1 MSALPQASCSG
12 RHSISIEAF
21 EKGTI
26 DPELFDHEAHLFIAW
41 SYVQQYE
48 LKESIDR
55 FCAALR
61 RQTKKLGIE
70 AKYHETLSWFFII
83 LIAERQSESGSNNW
97 QTFKRRNADLLATG
111 PSIVRDY
118 YSDGRIG
125 STIARTQ
132 FVMPDRLPLP

>member
-1 MSALPQASCSG
+1 MSALPEASSSG
-12 RHSISIEAF
+12 RHSISIEDF

-26 DPELFDHEAHLFIAW
+26 DPEQFDHEAHVFIAW
-41 SYVQQYE
+41 SYLQHYE

-61 RQTKKLGIE
+61 RLTNKFGIE
-70 AKYHETLSWFFII
+70 SKYHETLSWFFMI
-83 LIAERQSESGSNNW
+83 LIAERQTESGSNNW
-97 QTFKRRNADLLATG
+97 QTFKRRNADLLATRT
-111 PSIVRDY
+111 SMVRDY
-118 YSDGRIG
+118 YSDERIG